1 MLIRLEPKEW
11 MMNSVFLYFDQNTP
25 SPEDEAVRKYIASNS
40 LVPKKEGET
49 TWDDR
54 DWDVMYFGGCY
65 LGRHLGAIDQI
76 QKEAAFSAASG

>member
-76 QKEAAFSAASG
+76 QKEEAEKAASG